1 MSEFA
6 DELHEVFERFGR
18 IAVRR
23 MFGGYGIYHEERMFA
38 LVSGDRL
45 YLKTDD
51 VSRPQFE
58 AKRLPPFEYT
68 RQGKTMATSYY
79 EAPAEVF
86 EDRDEAAAWARVAW
100 EAVLRKGAPGRK
112 AKSKTQPKPKVAKPR
127 S

>member
-6 DELHEVFERFGR
+6 DALHEVFERFGR
-18 IAVRR
+18 ISVRR

-51 VSRPQFE
+51 ISRPQFE

-68 RQGKTMATSYY
+68 RQGKTMATSYH

-86 EDRDEAAAWARVAW
+86 EDRDEAAAWARLAW
-100 EAVLRKGAPGRK
+100 AAVLRK
-112 AKSKTQPKPKVAKPR
+112 KSAATPKKPKPKPKPKAAKPR

>member
-1 MSEFA
+1 MSEFT

-18 IAVRR
+18 ISVQR
-23 MFGGYGIYHEERMFA
+23 MFGGYGIYQEERMFP
-38 LVSGDRL
+38 LVRGDRL

-51 VSRPQFE
+51 ISRPQFD
-58 AKRLPPFEYT
+58 ARRLPPFEYT

-86 EDRDEAAAWARVAW
+86 EDRDEAAAWARLAW
-100 EAVLRKGAPGRK
+100 EAVLRKGAATRK
-112 AKSKTQPKPKVAKPR
+112 AKPKPKAAKPR

>member
-1 MSEFA
+1 MSEFT

-23 MFGGYGIYHEERMFA
+23 MFGGYGVYHDDRMFA

-45 YLKTDD
+45 YLKTDE

-58 AKRLPPFEYT
+58 AKGLPPFQYT
-68 RQGKTMATSYY
+68 RQGKTMDTSYC

-86 EDRDEAAAWARVAW
+86 EDRDEAAAWARLAW
-100 EAVLRKGAPGRK
+100 EAVLRKKSAATRK
-112 AKSKTQPKPKVAKPR
+112 TGPKPKAAKPR